1 MPFKNRSS
9 IWHWRLGGLLGCL
22 ALFTVGLFLA
32 APPEL
37 RSSRAVSGW
46 VFRAK
51 EMRLPESWCEGG
63 VWMPVTAREPGAVT
77 ATVDAVSFAAGEAA
91 PQLPRSPVR
100 LEAAACRG
108 SAAIALAEFEPTEG
122 PTIAW
127 AATGTPSWG
136 QAKAVSLFGDGALLR
151 EAAASLGNTAHGA
164 RQEERLPS
172 DTGKATIGFLARLTR
187 NAEGSP
193 VLAEPDCTSAA
204 APCQRLVISGASRS
218 RPGIARAGGLL
229 RAAASRSQALRL
241 SRALDSA
248 QAPQAAAGS
257 ADADRAPLR
266 LLLLHPPPLAG
277 SETGPERAFRD
288 GGEASACF
296 TGWLRAGGFGAAAG
310 LRREAVAAPEHCSA
324 AAAVSTS
331 GGIVELIPGAGPLEG
346 AKGQLAVL
354 TSFSELGLG
363 REAASSELS
372 EQEAQGLFEAAAAAA
387 RLGASVSLGE
397 GEQPQ
402 WGVRGA
408 LPHLVPATARQWS
421 VIGVVAQVVDRSRRP
436 GGEEHEP
443 QAAAVVLRTL
453 IEADGMPAVEEG
465 QEEEEQGAGSPRRAM
480 SMRDV
485 AVAAMSD
492 GDRNDA
498 GPRALG
504 PSGGSRISSP
514 WPQTALV
521 AEQVGECGGPELCLA
536 RACEMLR
543 TVGQSSAAAQLAGVC
558 PRQHNLM
565 DILVRGTRAS
575 PEAAWDDVHD
585 SSSHVSKWE
594 GGCHQVVA
602 QVSPLV
608 VAHSPSCDRLSA
620 TSASG
625 IPAEQVMQSFEALAL
640 EAVEPIRACTHGVV
654 LEHQMSALR
663 AGAAPVGPG
672 DVFDEPSQAA
682 SAETLEA
689 CALLGFQETL
699 AHHQVPE
706 TSLSGAA
713 RLAAAERAL
722 GEQVVQLVAQS
733 ALNAVL
739 A

>member
-1 MPFKNRSS
+1 
-9 IWHWRLGGLLGCL
+9 
-22 ALFTVGLFLA
+22 
-32 APPEL
+32 
-37 RSSRAVSGW
+37 
-46 VFRAK
+46 
-51 EMRLPESWCEGG
+51 
-63 VWMPVTAREPGAVT
+63 
-77 ATVDAVSFAAGEAA
+77 
-91 PQLPRSPVR
+91 
-100 LEAAACRG
+100 
-108 SAAIALAEFEPTEG
+108 
-122 PTIAW
+122 
-127 AATGTPSWG
+127 
-136 QAKAVSLFGDGALLR
+136 
-151 EAAASLGNTAHGA
+151 
-164 RQEERLPS
+164 
-172 DTGKATIGFLARLTR
+172 
-187 NAEGSP
+187 
-193 VLAEPDCTSAA
+193 
-204 APCQRLVISGASRS
+204 
-218 RPGIARAGGLL
+218 
-229 RAAASRSQALRL
+229 
-241 SRALDSA
+241 
-248 QAPQAAAGS
+248 
-257 ADADRAPLR
+257 
-266 LLLLHPPPLAG
+266 
-277 SETGPERAFRD
+277 
-288 GGEASACF
+288 
-296 TGWLRAGGFGAAAG
+296 
-310 LRREAVAAPEHCSA
+310 
-324 AAAVSTS
+324 
-331 GGIVELIPGAGPLEG
+331 
-346 AKGQLAVL
+346 
-354 TSFSELGLG
+354 
-363 REAASSELS
+363 
-372 EQEAQGLFEAAAAAA
+372 
-387 RLGASVSLGE
+387 
-397 GEQPQ
+397 
-402 WGVRGA
+402 
-408 LPHLVPATARQWS
+408 
-421 VIGVVAQVVDRSRRP
+421 
-436 GGEEHEP
+436 
-443 QAAAVVLRTL
+443 
-453 IEADGMPAVEEG
+453 
-465 QEEEEQGAGSPRRAM
+465 M

-654 LEHQMSALR
+654 LEHQMSAMR

-706 TSLSGAA
+706 KSLSGAA